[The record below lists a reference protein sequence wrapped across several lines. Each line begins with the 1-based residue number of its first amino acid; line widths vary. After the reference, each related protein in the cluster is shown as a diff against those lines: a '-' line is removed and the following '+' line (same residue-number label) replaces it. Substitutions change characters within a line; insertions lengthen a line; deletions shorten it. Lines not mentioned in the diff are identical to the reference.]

1 MKEHG
6 GTWAVAV
13 FNAAMHYAMVE
24 EHRARQFLMLTAE
37 DRYRHFLRRYPDLV
51 GVLPQKDIG
60 SYIGVTPVGI
70 SRIAARV
77 REENR
82 RPNGR

>member
-1 MKEHG
+1 
-6 GTWAVAV
+6 
-13 FNAAMHYAMVE
+13 
-24 EHRARQFLMLTAE
+24 MLTAE

-60 SYIGVTPVGI
+60 NYVGVTPVGI

-77 REENR
+77 RDEDRR
-82 RPNGR
+82 RPIRARAAL